1 MARTRTFWARFFL
14 VMTILTAIAIFLFSS
29 QSGEDSAQLSEGV
42 TLTVARVVKP
52 GFERLSPVEKLS
64 FMEQLGL
71 IVRKCAHFS
80 EFALLGLNLLGYIRM
95 KRPETPLRA
104 ALLTAWGLA
113 TLYAGTDELHQMF
126 VGGRGPALRDVAID
140 SAGALVGA
148 FAGVVLIL
156 LWHRLKSKRNRL
168 A

>member
-29 QSGEDSAQLSEGV
+29 QPGEDSAQLSEGV

-52 GFERLSPVEKLS
+52 SFERLSPVEKLS

-126 VGGRGPALRDVAID
+126 VDQRGPAILDVGID
-140 SAGALVGA
+140 SAGALT
-148 FAGVVLIL
+148 GVLMMALALYL
-156 LWHRLKSKRNRL
+156 LARKIKALR
-168 A
+168 

>member
-29 QSGEDSAQLSEGV
+29 QSAQDSTQVSDSITA
-42 TLTVARVVKP
+42 TVANIVRPDYTSLPADRRQSFLGV
-52 GFERLSPVEKLS
+52 LSV
-64 FMEQLGL
+64 
-71 IVRKCAHFS
+71 IIRKCAHFS

-126 VGGRGPALRDVAID
+126 VDQRSPGILDVGID
-140 SAGALVGA
+140 SAGALT
-148 FAGVVLIL
+148 GVLVMALALYL
-156 LWHRLKSKRNRL
+156 LARKIKALR
-168 A
+168 